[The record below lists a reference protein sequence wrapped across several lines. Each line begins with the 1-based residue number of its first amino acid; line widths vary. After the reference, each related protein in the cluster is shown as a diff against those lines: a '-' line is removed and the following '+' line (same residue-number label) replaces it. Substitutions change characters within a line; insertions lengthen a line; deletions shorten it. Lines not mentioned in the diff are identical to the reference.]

1 MWKDIKNWENIY
13 QISDSGDV
21 RNKITGNII
30 KGDRNSSGYF
40 RVCLYDKN
48 HIPEKQRFFR
58 HRLVA
63 EHFIPNPFGY
73 QEVNHKDHNLEH
85 NYVSNLEW
93 CTRNDNELDSRMFG
107 TKKYRPFKV
116 IFKNNDIKIYD
127 TKPQLAN
134 ELNISRSLIRLLLC
148 NESNTYKN
156 YNITSIEYI

>member
-13 QISDSGDV
+13 QINDSGDV

-73 QEVNHKDHNLEH
+73 QEVNH
-85 NYVSNLEW
+85 
-93 CTRNDNELDSRMFG
+93 
-107 TKKYRPFKV
+107 
-116 IFKNNDIKIYD
+116 
-127 TKPQLAN
+127 
-134 ELNISRSLIRLLLC
+134 
-148 NESNTYKN
+148 
-156 YNITSIEYI
+156 